1 MMHDRKPRT
10 AEVHGALWGARARDW
25 AELQEV
31 QNRPVFV
38 AAFEQMGLQ
47 PGATYLDV
55 GCGSGLA
62 VQIAAARG
70 ATVAGL
76 DASPNLIAIARER
89 TPTGEFHTGDLESLP
104 FEDRTFDFVTGFN
117 AFQFAGNPGLALREA
132 RRVAKPGAQVLIMT
146 PGNPEE
152 RQVAILLTALQPLLP
167 PPPHGAPG
175 PFALSDETA
184 LRAFAAGASLAPT
197 ELFDVGC
204 HWIYPGLSIAQRG
217 LRSSGLAARAVANAS
232 EDAVYAAQEHALQ
245 PFRQADGSYVVP
257 VTYRCLLARA

>member
-1 MMHDRKPRT
+1 MHDRKPRT
-10 AEVHGALWGARARDW
+10 AEVHGALWGARAYDW

-31 QNRPVFV
+31 QNRPAFV
-38 AAFEQMGLQ
+38 AAFERMGLQ

-89 TPTGEFHTGDLESLP
+89 TPTGEFHIGDLESLP
-104 FEDRTFDFVTGFN
+104 FADHT
-117 AFQFAGNPGLALREA
+117 L
-132 RRVAKPGAQVLIMT
+132 
-146 PGNPEE
+146 
-152 RQVAILLTALQPLLP
+152 
-167 PPPHGAPG
+167 
-175 PFALSDETA
+175 
-184 LRAFAAGASLAPT
+184 
-197 ELFDVGC
+197 
-204 HWIYPGLSIAQRG
+204 AQRG
-217 LRSSGLAARAVANAS
+217 LRSSGLAARAVANSS

-257 VTYRCLLARA
+257 VSYRCLLARA